1 MTAVS
6 VQIELSQQQL
16 LAVVEQMPEAELRH
30 FVQEVS
36 EICDRRKIP
45 VIQSPIISQPLSLS
59 TIAKLPVK
67 ERNQILAA
75 YVPKMAED
83 FQNDPE
89 LTEFSVLDS
98 EDWES

>member
-1 MTAVS
+1 MTAIS

-16 LAVVEQMPEAELRH
+16 LSAVEQMPEADLLH

-36 EICDRRKIP
+36 EICDRRKIVRVQAQKFRP
-45 VIQSPIISQPLSLS
+45 DLSLS
-59 TIAKLPVK
+59 AIAKLPVK